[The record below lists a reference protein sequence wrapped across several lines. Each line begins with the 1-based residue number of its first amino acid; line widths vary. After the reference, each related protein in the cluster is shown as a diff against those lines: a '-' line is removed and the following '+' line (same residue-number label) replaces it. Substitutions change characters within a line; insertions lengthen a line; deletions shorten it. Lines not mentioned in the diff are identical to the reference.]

1 MLINECIHQI
11 YLLSIAI
18 KSADAINPHDFESF
32 SRSETNVALVFC
44 VQMWTNST
52 ERILLD
58 SIICANLDG
67 KIVHI
72 QLILSVSVNFAEK
85 KTFTQP
91 FHPPRACCCLS
102 RILVLSRSRS
112 IELEF
117 LSTNLLKIQS
127 E

>member
-1 MLINECIHQI
+1 MYVSIRSIRSI
-11 YLLSIAI
+11 YVLSIAI
-18 KSADAINPHDFESF
+18 KSADDFES
-32 SRSETNVALVFC
+32 SSQSDTNVALVFY
-44 VQMWTNST
+44 VQMWRNST
-52 ERILLD
+52 ERILLN
-58 SIICANLDG
+58 SICANLCRW
-67 KIVHI
+67 KHEHSTSHI
-72 QLILSVSVNFAEK
+72 QLILSVSVNFAQ